1 MRVSASVTNPSP
13 ADPTLATAGAVPPAA
28 LSGNAPSVA
37 LPAGAPAGAPDADSA
52 AAPPLHTWGE
62 TLRALWD
69 WRVLSL
75 LMLGFSAGLPLLLIF
90 SSLSLWLM
98 EAGVERRAV
107 TFFSWAA
114 LGYSFKFVWAPL
126 VDRLPL
132 PWLTARLG
140 RRRAYMLLAQVG
152 VACAIVGMAMTDPA
166 QGPQALVAMALFA
179 VMLGFMSATQDIVI
193 DAYRIEIARPEQQG
207 LLSAAYIAGYRVGMI
222 VAGAGVLFL
231 AAHWGTSRDNYQ
243 FEAWQ
248 SAYLIMAAVMGIG
261 MLTTLLTPEPES
273 SRQQAQLAPAGQH
286 LRLLGVFLFSV
297 AGFVGVFWGLGTL
310 GWQSERGAG
319 ALLNLLLEASR
330 MALALGSAFALGAVL
345 IRLGLADREQAR
357 ITWVEPLLD
366 FFKRYGWHT
375 AALLLALVGLYR
387 ISDIV
392 LGVISNIFYQ
402 DMGFTKPEIAT
413 AVKTYGLAITIFGGF
428 LGGILAYR
436 IGVMR
441 ALLWGAILS
450 ALTNLAFIA
459 LAYAGRDL
467 TLLYWVVSLDNLA
480 AGFASAAF
488 VAFLSSL
495 TNIQFTAVQ
504 YAIFSSLMTLLPK
517 TLGGY
522 SGAMVDGMGYPGFFM
537 LTALLGVPV
546 IALVLL
552 AKQRLQIAERPP

>member
-1 MRVSASVTNPSP
+1 
-13 ADPTLATAGAVPPAA
+13 
-28 LSGNAPSVA
+28 
-37 LPAGAPAGAPDADSA
+37 
-52 AAPPLHTWGE
+52 
-62 TLRALWD
+62 
-69 WRVLSL
+69 
-75 LMLGFSAGLPLLLIF
+75 
-90 SSLSLWLM
+90 
-98 EAGVERRAV
+98 
-107 TFFSWAA
+107 
-114 LGYSFKFVWAPL
+114 
-126 VDRLPL
+126 
-132 PWLTARLG
+132 
-140 RRRAYMLLAQVG
+140 
-152 VACAIVGMAMTDPA
+152 
-166 QGPQALVAMALFA
+166 MALFA

-297 AGFVGVFWGLGTL
+297 AGFVGVFWGLGAL

-330 MALALGSAFALGAVL
+330 MALALGSAFALGGLL

>member
-1 MRVSASVTNPSP
+1 
-13 ADPTLATAGAVPPAA
+13 
-28 LSGNAPSVA
+28 
-37 LPAGAPAGAPDADSA
+37 
-52 AAPPLHTWGE
+52 
-62 TLRALWD
+62 
-69 WRVLSL
+69 
-75 LMLGFSAGLPLLLIF
+75 
-90 SSLSLWLM
+90 
-98 EAGVERRAV
+98 
-107 TFFSWAA
+107 
-114 LGYSFKFVWAPL
+114 
-126 VDRLPL
+126 
-132 PWLTARLG
+132 
-140 RRRAYMLLAQVG
+140 
-152 VACAIVGMAMTDPA
+152 
-166 QGPQALVAMALFA
+166 
-179 VMLGFMSATQDIVI
+179 
-193 DAYRIEIARPEQQG
+193 
-207 LLSAAYIAGYRVGMI
+207 VGMI

-297 AGFVGVFWGLGTL
+297 AGFVGVFWGLGAL

-330 MALALGSAFALGAVL
+330 MALALGSAFALGGLL
-345 IRLGLADREQAR
+345 IRIGLADREQAR

>member
-1 MRVSASVTNPSP
+1 MRVSASVTKPSP
-13 ADPTLATAGAVPPAA
+13 ADPTLATAGAAPPAA

-37 LPAGAPAGAPDADSA
+37 LPAGAPDADAGA
-52 AAPPLHTWGE
+52 APALHTWGE
-62 TLRALWD
+62 TLQALWD

-152 VACAIVGMAMTDPA
+152 VASAIVGMAMTDPA

-297 AGFVGVFWGLGTL
+297 AGFVGVFWGLGAL

-330 MALALGSAFALGAVL
+330 MALALGSAFALGGLL

-375 AALLLALVGLYR
+375 AVLLLALVGLYR

-467 TLLYWVVSLDNLA
+467 TLLYLVVSLDNLA

>member
-1 MRVSASVTNPSP
+1 M
-13 ADPTLATAGAVPPAA
+13 ATAGTMPPAA
-28 LSGNAPSVA
+28 LSTGAPSVA
-37 LPAGAPAGAPDADSA
+37 LPAGAPDADSA

-62 TLRALWD
+62 TLQALWD

-152 VACAIVGMAMTDPA
+152 VASAIVGMAMTDPA

-297 AGFVGVFWGLGTL
+297 AGFVGVFWGLGAL

-330 MALALGSAFALGAVL
+330 MALALGSAFALGGLL
-345 IRLGLADREQAR
+345 IRIGLADREQAR

>member
-37 LPAGAPAGAPDADSA
+37 LPAGAPAGAPDADA
-52 AAPPLHTWGE
+52 GAAPALHTWGE
-62 TLRALWD
+62 TLQALWD

-152 VACAIVGMAMTDPA
+152 VASAIVGMAMTDPA

-231 AAHWGTSRDNYQ
+231 AAHWGTARGNYQ

-273 SRQQAQLAPAGQH
+273 SRQQVQLAPPGQH

-297 AGFVGVFWGLGTL
+297 LGFIGVFWGMGALGL
-310 GWQSERGAG
+310 QAERGAG
-319 ALLNLLLEASR
+319 ALWNLLLEASR
-330 MALALGSAFALGAVL
+330 MALALGSAFVLGALL
-345 IRLGLADREQAR
+345 IRLGLASREQAR

-366 FFKRYGWHT
+366 FFRRYGWRT
-375 AALLLALVGLYR
+375 ALLLLALVGLYR

-413 AVKTYGLAITIFGGF
+413 AVKTYGMAITIFGGF

-441 ALLWGAILS
+441 ALFWGALLS

-546 IALVLL
+546 LALVLL

>member
-1 MRVSASVTNPSP
+1 MRVSTSVTSS
-13 ADPTLATAGAVPPAA
+13 AVGAVPLGVPVSVPVGDPSEAPQARPQA
-28 LSGNAPSVA
+28 LHS
-37 LPAGAPAGAPDADSA
+37 
-52 AAPPLHTWGE
+52 WRE
-62 TLRALWD
+62 TLQALWD
-69 WRVLSL
+69 WRILSL

-90 SSLSLWLM
+90 SSLSLWLI

-140 RRRAYMLLAQVG
+140 RRRAYMLLAQLG
-152 VACAIVGMAMTDPA
+152 VAAAIVGMASTDPA
-166 QGPQALVAMALFA
+166 SGGWALTQMALFA
-179 VMLGFMSATQDIVI
+179 VLLGFMSATQDIVI

-231 AAHWGTSRDNYQ
+231 AAHWGTARDNYQ

-261 MLTTLLTPEPES
+261 MLTTLLTPEPSS

-286 LRLLGVFLFSV
+286 LRLLAVFLFSV
-297 AGFVGVFWGLGTL
+297 LGLVGVFWGVGQLGAQPSSGPL
-310 GWQSERGAG
+310 RS
-319 ALLNLLLEASR
+319 LLFEASR
-330 MALALGSAFALGAVL
+330 MALALGCAFALGWVL
-345 IRLGLADREQAR
+345 IRIGLASAEQAR
-357 ITWVEPLLD
+357 ITWVEPVLD
-366 FFKRYGWHT
+366 FWQRYGWRT

-413 AVKTYGLAITIFGGF
+413 AVKTYGLVITIAGGF

-441 ALLWGAILS
+441 ALMWGAIL
-450 ALTNLAFIA
+450 AAATNLAFIGLA
-459 LAYAGRDL
+459 LVGRDL
-467 TLLYWVVSLDNLA
+467 TWLYWVVSIDNLA

-522 SGAMVDGMGYPGFFM
+522 SGAMVDGMGYPGFFT

-546 IALVLL
+546 IALVWL
-552 AKQRLQIAERPP
+552 AGRRLQISERPP

>member
-37 LPAGAPAGAPDADSA
+37 LPAGAPAGAPDADA
-52 AAPPLHTWGE
+52 GAAPALHTWGE
-62 TLRALWD
+62 TLQALWD

-297 AGFVGVFWGLGTL
+297 AGFVGVFWGLGAL

>member
-1 MRVSASVTNPSP
+1 
-13 ADPTLATAGAVPPAA
+13 
-28 LSGNAPSVA
+28 
-37 LPAGAPAGAPDADSA
+37 
-52 AAPPLHTWGE
+52 
-62 TLRALWD
+62 
-69 WRVLSL
+69 
-75 LMLGFSAGLPLLLIF
+75 MLGFSAGLPLLLIF

-152 VACAIVGMAMTDPA
+152 VASAIVGMAMTDPA

-297 AGFVGVFWGLGTL
+297 AGFVGVFWGLGAL

-330 MALALGSAFALGAVL
+330 MALALGSAFALGGLL

-375 AALLLALVGLYR
+375 AVLLLALVGLYR

>member
-1 MRVSASVTNPSP
+1 M
-13 ADPTLATAGAVPPAA
+13 ATAGTMPPAA
-28 LSGNAPSVA
+28 LSTGAPSVA
-37 LPAGAPAGAPDADSA
+37 LPAGAPDADSA

-62 TLRALWD
+62 TLQALWD

-90 SSLSLWLM
+90 SSLSLWLI

-152 VACAIVGMAMTDPA
+152 VASAIVGMAMTDPA

-297 AGFVGVFWGLGTL
+297 AGFVGVFWGLGAL

-375 AALLLALVGLYR
+375 AVLLLALVGLYR

>member
-1 MRVSASVTNPSP
+1 MRVSASVTKPSP

-37 LPAGAPAGAPDADSA
+37 LPAGAPAGAPDADA
-52 AAPPLHTWGE
+52 GAAPALHTWGE
-62 TLRALWD
+62 TLQALWD

-152 VACAIVGMAMTDPA
+152 VASAIVGMAMTDPA

-297 AGFVGVFWGLGTL
+297 AGFVGVFWGLGAL

>member
-1 MRVSASVTNPSP
+1 MRVSASVTKPSP
-13 ADPTLATAGAVPPAA
+13 ADPTLATAGAAPPAA

-37 LPAGAPAGAPDADSA
+37 LPAGAPAGAPDADA
-52 AAPPLHTWGE
+52 GAAPALHTWGE
-62 TLRALWD
+62 TLQALWD

-297 AGFVGVFWGLGTL
+297 AGFVGVFWGLGAL

-467 TLLYWVVSLDNLA
+467 TLLYLVVSLDNLA

>member
-1 MRVSASVTNPSP
+1 MRVSASVTKPSP
-13 ADPTLATAGAVPPAA
+13 ADPTLATAGAAPPAA

-37 LPAGAPAGAPDADSA
+37 LPAGAPAGAPDADA
-52 AAPPLHTWGE
+52 GAAPPLHTWGE
-62 TLRALWD
+62 TLQALWD

-297 AGFVGVFWGLGTL
+297 AGFVGVFWGLGAL